1 MLLDQFD
8 QVGVIKAELLEVLTN
23 APKHQPKDVWVEK
36 RLDDMFGSY
45 DWSRSFSRR
54 QILVYDEVLPSE
66 VLEILHK
73 WLRRKCAD
81 IENILLVVTHHTGAS
96 DWWRD
101 WCKTNNEKSF
111 QLTET
116 FFLTRPTATPSFKS
130 FLSEKNTTKKDID
143 WYASQ
148 KNISKLL
155 SYYGGTYSSLEREY
169 LFLKLQ
175 CFDHLLAHVD
185 FLGNLSP
192 KQDILSYVE
201 NITYYKDQMEIDYI
215 SSAYDRL
222 VNSGWLL
229 RTPNVLEFANEDID
243 FAGLQWQTDRQC
255 FVSVVRETINSDKFA
270 CVTEKT
276 LRAFLHHC
284 VVIPTGFN
292 AVNGLEKLGFWFPH
306 DFIDYSYQSTRLFA
320 DRVHG
325 MMAVLDTLAQ
335 KSFDVL
341 QQYYLDNIKKFQ
353 YNSELVYDLASK
365 KSTLQKGHA

>member
-1 MLLDQFD
+1 MLLDHVD
-8 QVGVIKAELLEVLTN
+8 HVGIIKAELLEVLTN

-36 RLDDMFGSY
+36 CLDDMFGSY
-45 DWSRSFSRR
+45 DWTRSFSRR

-73 WLRRKCAD
+73 WLRKKCAD
-81 IENILLVVTHHTGAS
+81 IENILLIVTHHTGTR
-96 DWWRD
+96 DWWQD

-111 QLTET
+111 QLTEI
-116 FFLTRPTATPSFKS
+116 FFLTRPTATPSIKS
-130 FLSEKNTTKKDID
+130 FFSKKSTTRKNID
-143 WYASQ
+143 WYTSQ
-148 KNISKLL
+148 KTISKIL
-155 SYYGGTYSSLEREY
+155 SYYGGRYSSPEREY

-175 CFDHLLAHVD
+175 CFDHSLAHVD

-201 NITYYKDQMEIDYI
+201 NITYYKNQMEIDYI
-215 SSAYDRL
+215 SNVYDQL
-222 VNSGWLL
+222 VNNGWLL
-229 RTPNVLEFANEDID
+229 RPPYVFDCAIEDID
-243 FAGLQWQTDRQC
+243 FAGPQWQTDRQC
-255 FVSVVRETINSDKFA
+255 FASVVRETINSDKFA

-284 VVIPTGFN
+284 VVIPIGFN
-292 AVNGLEKLGFWFPH
+292 AVNNLEKLGFWFPH
-306 DFIDYSYQSTRLFA
+306 DFIDYSYQSTRSFA

-325 MMAVLDTLAQ
+325 MMAALDNLAQ

-341 QQYYLDNIKKFQ
+341 QQYYLDNINKFQ
-353 YNSELVYDLASK
+353 YNSDLVYDLASK